1 MSMRASGVRVAALPP
16 EDFSDEQKELVGDWS
31 TLNFSRV
38 LVQHPSAYRV
48 FLPYIDKTIRGS
60 NLPPREREIL
70 ITRTLALS
78 GDVYEAHHHVAIA
91 LKSGMTQAEI
101 DSVRAGRTADFAE
114 FERNLVQAADEL
126 MRQHQISD
134 QTWRNLA
141 ERYSQQQLME
151 IVLLVGCYSVM
162 AMMTLSFGIELE
174 KAQEVDQRLAQLRQY
189 T

>member
-1 MSMRASGVRVAALPP
+1 MAETSVRVPALAP
-16 EDFSDEQKELVGDWS
+16 EDFSEEQKALVGEWA

-60 NLPPREREIL
+60 NLPAREREIL
-70 ITRTLALS
+70 ITRALALS

-91 LKSGMTQAEI
+91 LKSGLSAEEI
-101 DSVRAGRTADFAE
+101 DSIRAGNTTRLSE
-114 FERNLVQAADEL
+114 FERHLVQATDEL
-126 MRQHQISD
+126 MRRHRIGD
-134 QTWRNLA
+134 QTWQSLA
-141 ERYSQQQLME
+141 QHYSQQQLME
-151 IVLLVGCYSVM
+151 IVLVVGCYSVM

-174 KAQEVDQRLAQLRQY
+174 EDPEIEQRLAKQRQY

>member
-1 MSMRASGVRVAALPP
+1 MQENAVRIPALAP
-16 EDFSDEQKELVGDWS
+16 EQFTEEQKALVGDWT
-31 TLNFSRV
+31 TLNFARV

-70 ITRTLALS
+70 ITRSLALS

-91 LKSGMTQAEI
+91 LKSGLTQAEI
-101 DSVRAGRTADFAE
+101 DCVRAADTAALPE
-114 FERNLVQAADEL
+114 FERQLVHAADEL
-126 MRQHQISD
+126 MRQHRISD
-134 QTWRNLA
+134 LTWQNLSR
-141 ERYSQQQLME
+141 RYSQQQLME
-151 IVLLVGCYSVM
+151 VVLVVGCYSVM

-174 KAQEVDQRLAQLRQY
+174 KEQEVDRRLAQLRQY